1 MRTKRSVAII
11 MLLAALFA
19 ALILCFISLAPAQAL
34 AAGTDDPDLSAGE
47 AGEEAEPGTGG
58 GSETPEEPE
67 EPETPGEDPDEGPET
82 PGEEPEEPSPPAAQ
96 SAVKVTKD
104 GASTEYPTLSAALSA
119 WTEGTTLTL
128 LQDVSSATL
137 EVSVSCTLDLN
148 GFTLQGTSGR
158 TLRVTGALTV
168 TDTSRTSGGE
178 IAGGGVRVERGGSLT
193 LAGGYLTDNRAE
205 EGGGVFVNDGG
216 SFTMTGGR
224 IAENTASGS
233 GGGVYAAGSVSLSG
247 GATISGN
254 TAGGETG
261 NLYLASGQSIT
272 ANSLSGQ
279 VGVSMPQSGT
289 FATGSASG
297 FFSDVPA
304 YETEEANGVFLLVLT
319 PLSRITATYSS
330 AENVYPTTEL
340 EALRAGLTVTGINEN
355 GTEYLA
361 SALTYELTLPSGVE
375 KLTVGSCEIVVTAT
389 GEGGEHAE
397 TSFLVN
403 VVAPTLQSFEVAFE
417 QTVTVYFDSDID
429 LLAPDLKVTGQF
441 SDGITRPLGR
451 TAEETQAL
459 SGDDYIT
466 SYYEL
471 SGDLSAHVDGI
482 VNLIVRAGGRV
493 TLVQVTVS
501 RHVIDTASIPVT
513 DATAVE
519 QEGDW
524 QVDPYLFT
532 PELPAGVEPEVTV
545 LGAEG
550 NGNLAAGTY
559 EVEIAFRVTD
569 ENNYELTG
577 GPLSATLTVY
587 YSSLTVT
594 NEDGSV
600 RFTVEREGGIPL
612 SWELTIEDV
621 TDEVSQPKL
630 DGSMESR
637 QIFAISLRD
646 GGRIITELDTPIT
659 VRIAIDGFF
668 ANKEISLYRLVSDG
682 QHIAVES
689 TREGDYLTFTTTS
702 VQTQYA
708 VAYDAGFG
716 LYLALTIVFG
726 VLCVGGAGLLFWYF
740 KHKKK
745 LDMTLPKN
753 EE

>member
-19 ALILCFISLAPAQAL
+19 ALILCFISLAPARAL
-34 AAGTDDPDLSAGE
+34 ASE
-47 AGEEAEPGTGG
+47 ADVPGIAADGQENQDVPETGD
-58 GSETPEEPE
+58 GSETPE

-82 PGEEPEEPSPPAAQ
+82 PGEEPEEPGDEPAPPAAQ
-96 SAVKVTKD
+96 GVVRVTKD
-104 GASTEYPTLSAALSA
+104 GTSTEYPTLSAALSA
-119 WTEGTTLTL
+119 WTAGTTLTL

-137 EVSVSCTLDLN
+137 EVTVSCTLDLN

-178 IAGGGVRVERGGSLT
+178 IAGGGVRVERGGSLL

-216 SFTMTGGR
+216 SFTMTGG
-224 IAENTASGS
+224 T
-233 GGGVYAAGSVSLSG
+233 V
-247 GATISGN
+247 
-254 TAGGETG
+254 TG
-261 NLYLASGQSIT
+261 NS
-272 ANSLSGQ
+272 
-279 VGVSMPQSGT
+279 
-289 FATGSASG
+289 ATGNG
-297 FFSDVPA
+297 G
-304 YETEEANGVFLLVLT
+304 GVFLLVLT
-319 PLSRITATYSS
+319 PLARVTASYSS

-375 KLTVGSCEIVVTAT
+375 ALTVGSCEIVVTAT
-389 GEGGEHAE
+389 GEGGERAE
-397 TSFLVN
+397 TSFFVN

-471 SGDLSAHVDGI
+471 SGDLSAHVAGT
-482 VNLIVRAGGRV
+482 VNLIVRAGSRV
-493 TLVQVTVS
+493 TIVKVTVS

-519 QEGDW
+519 QAGDW

-682 QHIAVES
+682 QHIVVES